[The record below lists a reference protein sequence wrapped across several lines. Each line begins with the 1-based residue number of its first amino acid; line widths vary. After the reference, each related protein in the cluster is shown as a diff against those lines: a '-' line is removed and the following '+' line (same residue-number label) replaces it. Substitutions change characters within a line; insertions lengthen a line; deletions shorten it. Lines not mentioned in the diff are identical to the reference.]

1 MKKFAK
7 LLGSLIILTSLV
19 ACQDLGAEIPAA
31 DAEKQQAK
39 ILEKAEDKAPKVYSL
54 NVSYN
59 VSVKLDLASDTS
71 LLENSVNSN
80 NTGNGKL
87 YSAFNVNKLYAYS
100 SIKTQSSSKS
110 GSSSEKENMISEDWL
125 YFKDGSLY
133 EVSHTKE
140 NDKESKVYTTT
151 KMSEDDAK
159 EYFKMSVLQDLYY
172 SYLDLNT
179 FKQMASSVSGQ
190 GEVESYVGIGATKI
204 KTEEKYYSKGDG
216 NLSYVMKAN
225 GSYSEKTYGSF
236 KYNCSFS
243 TTIDSYSFSKAS
255 LSLSLLVKDDKG
267 KENVSMKAGFS
278 ASAGR
283 SCSVAYPDLKAYTE
297 SK

>member
-1 MKKFAK
+1 MKKIAK

-59 VSVKLDLASDTS
+59 ASSKLDIASDTS
-71 LLENSVNSN
+71 LVENAVNSN
-80 NTGNGKL
+80 NSGSGKL

-140 NDKESKVYTTT
+140 NDKETKAYTAT

-159 EYFKMSVLQDLYY
+159 EYFKFEVLQDLYY
-172 SYLDLNT
+172 SYLDLNA
-179 FKQMASSVSGQ
+179 FKQMASAISGESQ
-190 GEVESYVGIGATKI
+190 VESYIGIGASKI

-216 NLSYVMKAN
+216 NLSYTAKAT
-225 GSYSEKTYGSF
+225 GSYSEKLYGSF
-236 KYNCSFS
+236 KYNFSFT

-255 LSLSLLVKDDKG
+255 MSLSISLKDDKG
-267 KENVSMKAGFS
+267 KENVAMKARLS
-278 ASAGR
+278 ANAGR